1 MDVTSLKTAGG
12 ARRAEQIAEMPG
24 AVELAS
30 PRMVPASER
39 EDVAR
44 RVALSVTIGGH
55 DATNFLEPYLLSFTY
70 TDNATGKADSIRIEL
85 QDRDGT
91 WTGTWAPDKG
101 TGVSASLRCLNWFGP
116 GQHAALNCGAFQV
129 DEVEFSGVPD
139 KLSLKAVTASLNSG
153 LRETAK
159 TKAWEG
165 YTLRGVAAEVAAKHG
180 LTLLYDAPGHSFAR
194 QDQREESDLA
204 FLTRLATAR
213 GVNLK
218 VHDGKLALY
227 GAREA
232 DGRKGAL
239 TIPKTGSRF
248 SPKSYSFKEKSQG
261 TAFTGCEVNYRDP
274 NTQQVYTWLYDAH
287 GNLVKDAGR
296 QDGGGRAA
304 GAQRLPRQSQATV
317 SAAQDVRPNDIR
329 ATAQKVWAVNQRV
342 ESEADARALAQN
354 ALRGKNGG
362 ECTGNIEIMGHPGLV
377 AGVTLALTGFGTF
390 SGSYFVN
397 KAEHKIGNGYST
409 SAELRRTLAY

>member
-1 MDVTSLKTAGG
+1 MNTVKD
-12 ARRAEQIAEMPG
+12 
-24 AVELAS
+24 
-30 PRMVPASER
+30 
-39 EDVAR
+39 DDAR

-55 DATNFLEPYLLSFTY
+55 DATSFLEPYLLSFTY
-70 TDNATGKADSIRIEL
+70 ADNATGKADSLQIEL
-85 QDRDGT
+85 QDRDGRWNGAGGLCPPRHGGLYGGRST
-91 WTGTWAPDKG
+91 PEELVAWAPGKG
-101 TGVSASLRCLNWFGP
+101 TVVTASLRCLNWFGP
-116 GQHAALNCGAFQV
+116 GQHAGLNCGAFKV

-139 KLSLKAVTASLNSG
+139 KISLKAVSASLNG
-153 LRETAK
+153 NLRETAK

-165 YTLRGVAAEVAAKHG
+165 YNLQGVAAEVAAKHG
-180 LTLLYDAPGHSFAR
+180 LTLLYDAPEHSFAR

-227 GAREA
+227 GAKEA

-239 TIPKTGSRF
+239 AIPKTGSQF

-274 NTQQVYTWLYDAH
+274 NTQQVYSYAFDAQ
-287 GNLVKDAGR
+287 GKRV
-296 QDGGGRAA
+296 QTAA
-304 GAQRLPRQSQATV
+304 S
-317 SAAQDVRPNDIR
+317 D
-329 ATAQKVWAVNQRV
+329 AQKVWAVNQRV
-342 ESEADARALAQN
+342 ESEADARKLAQN

-362 ECTGNIEIMGHPGLV
+362 ECTGNLEIMGHPGLV
-377 AGVTLALTGFGTF
+377 AGVTLALTGFGAF

-397 KAEHKIGNGYST
+397 KAEHKIGSGYTT

>member
-55 DATNFLEPYLLSFTY
+55 DATSFLEPYLLSFSY
-70 TDNATGKADSIRIEL
+70 TDNATGKADSLQIEL
-85 QDRDGT
+85 QDRDGK
-91 WTGTWAPDKG
+91 WADAWAPGKG
-101 TGVSASLRCLNWFGP
+101 TGVAASLRCLDWFGP
-116 GQHAALNCGAFQV
+116 GQHAGLNCGAFKV

-139 KLSLKAVTASLNSG
+139 KVSLKAVTASLNSG

-165 YTLRGVAAEVAAKHG
+165 FSLQGVASEVAARHG
-180 LTLLYDAPGHSFAR
+180 LTLLYDAPEHSFAR

-204 FLTRLATAR
+204 FLSRLAGAR

-227 GAREA
+227 GAKEA
-232 DGRKGAL
+232 DSRKGTL
-239 TIPKTGSRF
+239 TIPKTGSQF

-261 TAFTGCEVNYRDP
+261 TAFTGCEVNYLDP
-274 NTQQVYTWLYDAH
+274 ATQQVHTWAYDAK
-287 GNLVKDAGR
+287 GQRVEK
-296 QDGGGRAA
+296 AA
-304 GAQRLPRQSQATV
+304 TDS
-317 SAAQDVRPNDIR
+317 
-329 ATAQKVWAVNQRV
+329 QKVWAVNQRV
-342 ESEADARALAQN
+342 ESEADARKLAQN
-354 ALRGKNGG
+354 TLRSKNGG
-362 ECTGNIEIMGHPGLV
+362 ECTGSIEIMGHPGLV
-377 AGVTLALTGFGTF
+377 AGITLSLTGFGKF

-397 KAEHKIGNGYST
+397 KAEHKVGSGYTT

>member
-1 MDVTSLKTAGG
+1 MNTTLSAGG

-44 RVALSVTIGGH
+44 RVSLSVTIGGH
-55 DATNFLEPYLLSFTY
+55 DATSFLEPYLLSFSY
-70 TDNATGKADSIRIEL
+70 TDNATGKADSLQIEL
-85 QDRDGT
+85 QDRDGK
-91 WTGTWAPDKG
+91 WADAWAPGKG
-101 TGVSASLRCLNWFGP
+101 TSVTASLRCLDWFGP
-116 GQHAALNCGAFQV
+116 GRHAGLNCGAFKV

-139 KLSLKAVTASLNSG
+139 KVSLKAVTASLNSG

-165 YTLRGVAAEVAAKHG
+165 FSLQGVASEVAARHG
-180 LTLLYDAPGHSFAR
+180 LTLLYDAPEHSFAR

-204 FLTRLATAR
+204 FLTRLAGAR

-227 GAREA
+227 GAKEA
-232 DGRKGAL
+232 DSRKGTL
-239 TIPKTGSRF
+239 TIPKTGSQF

-261 TAFTGCEVNYRDP
+261 TAFTGCEVNYLDP
-274 NTQQVYTWLYDAH
+274 ATQQVHTWAYDAK
-287 GNLVKDAGR
+287 GQRVEK
-296 QDGGGRAA
+296 AA
-304 GAQRLPRQSQATV
+304 T
-317 SAAQDVRPNDIR
+317 D
-329 ATAQKVWAVNQRV
+329 AQKVWAVNQRV
-342 ESEADARALAQN
+342 ESEADARKLAQN
-354 ALRGKNGG
+354 TLRNKNGG
-362 ECTGNIEIMGHPGLV
+362 ECTGSIEIMGHPGLV
-377 AGVTLALTGFGTF
+377 AGITLSLTGFGKF

-397 KAEHKIGNGYST
+397 KAEHKVGSGYTT